1 MLKSLRIQNFKGWED
16 TGEIKLA
23 PLTILFGSNSSGKSS
38 IGQFLMLLKQSI
50 EMSDR
55 KTTLFLGSENTPV
68 DFGSPLNMI
77 NNHDLTK
84 SLKFEYS
91 WSVEK
96 PLNFSDALHKMSYSC
111 NFINFKSE
119 IKIKDSMRQALE
131 VPYFEYRLNSTPEIT
146 VGLSKEDEKNA
157 SSREYKL
164 QYLNYDFT
172 RQTGRPWGITQ
183 PMRFYGFPEEAVAY
197 YQNASFLLD
206 INLWHEKQF
215 SKISYLGPL
224 RSKAKRIY
232 AWSGQSPA
240 SVNYAGEDTVSAI
253 LAATSAERKINLGY
267 RQVRK
272 DFKVIIAKMLQ
283 LMGLVSEIKV
293 DRIAQ
298 DRQEYDIK
306 VRLTRSDQWMDILDV
321 GFGISQVLPVIVQ
334 LFYAE
339 PGSTI
344 IMEQP
349 ELHLHP
355 SAQAGLA
362 DVMIAAIHA
371 RENEEN
377 RNIQLI
383 IETHS
388 EHFLRRLQ
396 RRIAEGVIGQKEV
409 SAYFVQ
415 NQCCPA
421 ILEPLQI
428 DLFGEISN
436 WPEGFFGDITED
448 IYQQANAAIRRRIAE
463 RDNKNG

>member
-1 MLKSLRIQNFKGWED
+1 MLKSLRIQNFKGWKD
-16 TGEIKLA
+16 TGEMHLA

-55 KTTLFLGSENTPV
+55 KTVLLLGSENAPV
-68 DFGSPLNMI
+68 DLGSPLNMI
-77 NNHDLTK
+77 NNHDINKKLR
-84 SLKFEYS
+84 FEYS
-91 WSVEK
+91 WSTEK
-96 PLNFSDALHKMSYSC
+96 QLIFSDALHKKNYFC
-111 NFINFKSE
+111 DIIDFKAE
-119 IKIKDSMRQALE
+119 IRIKETNRQTLE
-131 VPYFEYRLNSTPEIT
+131 VPFFEYRLNSTPEIV
-146 VGLSKEDEKNA
+146 VGLSKEDDKNI
-157 SSREYKL
+157 SSREYRLKM
-164 QYLNYDFT
+164 QNYDFI

-215 SKISYLGPL
+215 QKISYLGPL

-240 SVNYAGEDTVSAI
+240 SVNYAGEDTVSAL
-253 LAATSAERKINLGY
+253 LAASSAERRINLGNK
-267 RQVRK
+267 QIRK
-272 DFKVIIAKMLQ
+272 DFKVIIAEMLHI
-283 LMGLVSEIKV
+283 MGLVNAIKV
-293 DRIAQ
+293 DRIAK
-298 DRQEYDIK
+298 DRQEYDVK
-306 VRLTRSDQWMDILDV
+306 VRINKNDDWMDILDV
-321 GFGISQVLPVIVQ
+321 GFGVSQVLPVIVQ

-362 DVMIAAIHA
+362 DVMIAAIKA
-371 RENEEN
+371 KENYES

-396 RRIAEGVIGQKEV
+396 RRIAENQISESEV
-409 SAYFVQ
+409 SAYFVH
-415 NQCCPA
+415 NQDEHVT
-421 ILEPLQI
+421 LEPLQI
-428 DLFGEISN
+428 DLFGNIRN
-436 WPEGFFGDITED
+436 WPDGFFGDLAEEL
-448 IYQQANAAIRRRIAE
+448 YQQANAAIKRRITE
-463 RDNKNG
+463 RDLRNE